1 MSACVA
7 PRHPK
12 TMLVVLALSLLT
24 LSAGARSPSA
34 TSVAEV
40 WPQPVSFTQGTTQ
53 LTLTPGSFKIAC
65 GTSVCPAPLPAA
77 FTRYLSLIFI
87 GSASGKGL
95 HANSTA
101 GVNLPGV
108 NVNVVADAPLALHVD
123 ESYTLTV
130 RVRRGTAGCSMG
142 VCACACVGGW
152 RRARALWGR
161 LNPRLA
167 VEWLRPNL
175 HCVPSPFPRSQVP
188 SDGSL
193 AVITARTQWGAI
205 HALESFSQL
214 VQWSPRTA
222 PTYAINFAPI
232 AITDAPRFPW
242 RGALIDSSRHYLSVS
257 TILRTLGA
265 CGRSRCVQ
273 LEPGVFAFLLSVW
286 VVLCV

>member
-167 VEWLRPNL
+167 ASQFALRP
-175 HCVPSPFPRSQVP
+175 VPIP
-188 SDGSL
+188 SL
-193 AVITARTQWGAI
+193 AGPVRRLLGCHHCSHAVGRHSRARILLPASAVVAP
-205 HALESFSQL
+205 HRAHLRHQL
-214 VQWSPRTA
+214 RA
-222 PTYAINFAPI
+222 
-232 AITDAPRFPW
+232 DR
-242 RGALIDSSRHYLSVS
+242 DH
-257 TILRTLGA
+257 
-265 CGRSRCVQ
+265 
-273 LEPGVFAFLLSVW
+273 
-286 VVLCV
+286 